1 MKISAD
7 RILYLSRVI
16 TRKLKENMNLI
27 QKADDE
33 TVRRSVAR
41 VLTDSYK
48 ELEAIEEKV
57 QASLAKRKN
66 VAPRDAEYLFA
77 QRLQEELQ
85 KHGA

>member
-16 TRKLKENMNLI
+16 TRKLKDNMNLI
-27 QKADDE
+27 QRADDE

-48 ELEAIEEKV
+48 ELDAIEEKV

-77 QRLQEELQ
+77 QRLEEELQ